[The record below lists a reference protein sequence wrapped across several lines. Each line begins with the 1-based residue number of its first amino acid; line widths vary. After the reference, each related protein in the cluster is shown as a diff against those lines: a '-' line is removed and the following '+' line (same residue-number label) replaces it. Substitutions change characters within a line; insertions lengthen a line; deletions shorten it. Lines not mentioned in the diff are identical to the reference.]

1 MQKFEWTEKLSVGV
15 PMIDTHHKE
24 LFAAFNDLSDAI
36 EQGNGGSYIKKL
48 LAFMEYFTEWHF
60 GHEESCAA
68 KHKCAIAQT
77 NQNAHEKFL
86 SIFKNL
92 RRQYRESGD
101 SEAIAQAA
109 HTQLA
114 DWLVSHI
121 MTIDTQIGHC
131 VRHAQQSS

>member
-1 MQKFEWTEKLSVGV
+1 MQRYEWTESLSVGV

-24 LFAAFNDLSDAI
+24 LFAAFNDLSEAI
-36 EQGNGGSYIKKL
+36 ENGTGGSYIKKL
-48 LAFMEYFTEWHF
+48 LVFMQYFTEWHF

-77 NQNAHEKFL
+77 NQNAHAKFL
-86 SIFKNL
+86 QILSDLKK
-92 RRQYRESGD
+92 QYRESGASD
-101 SEAIAQAA
+101 EIARAA
-109 HTQLA
+109 HAQLA

-131 VRHAQQSS
+131 VRHSTVG